1 MAFNTIGINLYIG
14 SGLGA
19 ANTEAGIV
27 AVGSLGKL
35 PNLQEIGEIG
45 FHSTAASNGYDQIE
59 VTTLADNKHV
69 YIDGL
74 IADEDS
80 DSNELSLKFLFSKGL
95 LEFFKD
101 AQDADSNT
109 DGYDFYAEL
118 PDTTI
123 FHISASINSIVVDTM
138 SVGSAMTM
146 SLTLGIKDIEIADAL
161 PA

>member
-14 SGLGA
+14 SGLGTGGT
-19 ANTEAGIV
+19 NAGIT

-45 FHSTAASNGYDQIE
+45 FNAAAGSAGYDQIE
-59 VTTLADNKHV
+59 VTTLADDRHV

-74 IADEDS
+74 IADSES

-95 LEFFKD
+95 LAFFKD
-101 AQDADSNT
+101 AQDAEGNT

-118 PDTTI
+118 PDATI
-123 FHISASINSIVVDTM
+123 FHITASINSIVVDTM

-146 SLTLGIKDIEIADAL
+146 SMTLGVKDIEIADEL